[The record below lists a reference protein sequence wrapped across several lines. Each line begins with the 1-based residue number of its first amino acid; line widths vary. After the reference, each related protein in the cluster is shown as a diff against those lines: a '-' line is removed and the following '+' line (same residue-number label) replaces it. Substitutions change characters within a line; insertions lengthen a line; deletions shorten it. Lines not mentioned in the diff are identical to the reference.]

1 MKTGFR
7 QSMAWLHTWSG
18 LLAGWILFAVFL
30 TGTASYFRPEI
41 TAWMRPEAYRAG
53 PPPASA
59 QPMVDALARMA
70 PGGFTLMLPD
80 GRDGMA
86 SAYWRE
92 AGAGRRGFREAVL
105 DPATGKVVQG
115 RETRGGEFFFRL
127 HFQLHYMSPL
137 WGRWIVSFC
146 AMMMLVAIISGIVT
160 HKRIFA
166 DFFTFRPRKG
176 QRSWID
182 AHAAVATLALPY
194 HAMIT
199 FTGLVT
205 LMLMLMPWGTQLA
218 YPGDARGF
226 SNEVFGRAAPARPSG
241 RAAPLVAVD
250 PLLAEASR
258 IWGGAP
264 ASRITVSLPGDAA
277 ARVELLRGPA
287 GRLSYQRDAL
297 VFDGATGA
305 PIAREGMTGG
315 AAATHG
321 TMYGLHLGRFAGPAL
336 RALFFLSALAG
347 TAMVGTGLIL
357 WAVKER
363 QAAAKAGRAGLG
375 LRLVEVLNL
384 ATVAGLPAA
393 MAAFFWLNRLLP
405 AGMAGRAEWEVNG
418 FFLAWGALLLHATLR
433 LGGRRGWVEQLALGG
448 LLGLGLPVLNAL
460 TGPWHLG
467 VTLPA
472 AEWRLAGLDLVV
484 AALGALLAGAAL
496 HLARR
501 SGQPARKP
509 RGAAPAG
516 GPSERRGMGPVA
528 GHGQAAE

>member
-1 MKTGFR
+1 
-7 QSMAWLHTWSG
+7 MAWLHTWSG

-41 TAWMRPEAYRAG
+41 TAWMRSEAYRAG
-53 PPPASA
+53 PPTPSA

-70 PGGFTLMLPD
+70 PGGFTLLLPD
-80 GRDGMA
+80 GRETLGN
-86 SAYWRE
+86 AYWRE
-92 AGAGRRGFREAVL
+92 SGAGRRGFREAIL
-105 DPATGKVVQG
+105 DPATGELVAG

-205 LMLMLMPWGTQLA
+205 LMLMLMPWGMQVA
-218 YPGDARGF
+218 YPGDPRGF
-226 SNEVFGRAAPARPSG
+226 SNEVFGRAAAGRPSG
-241 RAAPLVAVD
+241 RPAPLVPVD

-264 ASRITVSLPGDAA
+264 AGRIAVSHPGDAA
-277 ARVELLRGPA
+277 ARVEVLRGPE
-287 GRLSYQRDAL
+287 GRLSNQRDA
-297 VFDGATGA
+297 VIFDGVTGA
-305 PIAREGMTGG
+305 LIAREGMTSG

-321 TMYGLHLGRFAGPAL
+321 TMYGLHLGRFAGPVL

-347 TAMVGTGLIL
+347 TAMVGTGLVL

-363 QAAAKAGRAGLG
+363 QAAAKAGRIGFGLG
-375 LRLVEVLNL
+375 LVEVLNL
-384 ATVAGLPAA
+384 ATIAGLPAA
-393 MAAFFWLNRLLP
+393 MAAFLCLNRLLP
-405 AGMAGRAEWEVNG
+405 AGLAGRADWEVNG
-418 FFLAWGALLLHATLR
+418 FFMVWGTLLLHAALR
-433 LGGRRGWVEQLALGG
+433 LGGRRGWVEQFALAG

-460 TGPWHLG
+460 TSPWHLG

-472 AEWRLAGLDLVV
+472 GEWRLAGLDLIV
-484 AALGALLAGAAL
+484 AALGALLGGAAIL
-496 HLARR
+496 LARR
-501 SGQPARKP
+501 QDLPARKV
-509 RGAAPAG
+509 RKMAHGAAPAV
-516 GPSERRGMGPVA
+516 PPTMR
-528 GHGQAAE
+528 HGQAAE